1 MVRDD
6 LRSNEKE
13 EFNNVFATIYNV
25 ELLFE
30 EEPFFLIDRI
40 AEELNEICGKTDI
53 NNSDDTLTSFFF
65 T

>member
-40 AEELNEICGKTDI
+40 AEELNEICGKDVVKMKSM
-53 NNSDDTLTSFFF
+53 NSRKK
-65 T
+65 